1 MEEAEF
7 FGVEVEMEELL
18 KERWRTNVE
27 EWRASDAVD
36 SGVTQ
41 KAASGPETPK
51 AEAGHSDLLE
61 VDVNWKGTWE
71 NQSSVCSLEDSQKKR
86 RAVMRRES
94 AVPRDHVSGQDICED
109 DNKSSKE
116 LSFVPSAGGWPPR
129 FDLVRDHKCSERRFR
144 FYDVAV
150 IVVEE
155 GDTPHTTHLCR
166 NWYDCRE
173 IRAR

>member
-61 VDVNWKGTWE
+61 VDVNWKGTWRTK
-71 NQSSVCSLEDSQKKR
+71 VPCAALKIR
-86 RAVMRRES
+86 RRR
-94 AVPRDHVSGQDICED
+94 G
-109 DNKSSKE
+109 E
-116 LSFVPSAGGWPPR
+116 L
-129 FDLVRDHKCSERRFR
+129 
-144 FYDVAV
+144 
-150 IVVEE
+150 
-155 GDTPHTTHLCR
+155 
-166 NWYDCRE
+166 
-173 IRAR
+173 